1 MGSLKPRWGGELHKV
16 VCLDAYTCPV
26 PKFDFPHEYVEYQN
40 TIGED
45 LTIERVHDATII
57 ITSRVPVSARIVAAC
72 RRLELVAFMITGTDI
87 ADKKAC
93 RARGIAVCNAPGAN
107 AESVAEHAFA
117 LYMAAKRQVVNLH
130 RVTLEAEAWPRE
142 KNVFHLYPQMPRVL
156 RHEVLGIVGYGAI
169 GKVAEAIGK
178 ALGMSVLIAERKSAA
193 PDQVRA
199 GRVPFEQVIKTCTVL
214 MLACPLDDT
223 SKNMISEPELRS
235 MRPDSIVVNVARGGV
250 MNEAAVLKALKEK
263 WIFAVATDVF
273 VNEPATREDCPLLR
287 ECPSNLTLS
296 PHVAWYGGTCLEN
309 SQLRIKETLEN
320 YVAGKVINS
329 VL

>member
-1 MGSLKPRWGGELHKV
+1 MGSLTPRRGDEHHKV

-26 PKFDFPHEYVEYQN
+26 PKFDFTHEYVEYQN

-45 LTIERVHDATII
+45 LVIERVHDATII
-57 ITSRVPVSARIVAAC
+57 ITSRVPISARIIAAC
-72 RRLELVAFMITGTDI
+72 LRLELVAFMTTGTDI

-93 RARGIAVCNAPGAN
+93 RARGITVCNAPGAN

-117 LYMAAKRQVVNLH
+117 LYMAAKRQVVDLH

-142 KNVFHLYPQMPRVL
+142 KNVFHLYPQLPRVL
-156 RHEVLGIVGYGAI
+156 RHEILGIIGYGAI
-169 GKVAEAIGK
+169 GKYAEAIGK

-193 PDQVRA
+193 TGRIRS
-199 GRVPFEQVIKTCTVL
+199 GRVSFEEVMKTCTVL
-214 MLACPLDDT
+214 LLACPLDEE
-223 SKNMISEPELRS
+223 SSNMISEPELRT
-235 MRPDSIVVNVARGGV
+235 MRPDSIIVNVARGGV
-250 MNEAAVLKALKEK
+250 MNEAALLKALKEK
-263 WIFAVATDVF
+263 WIYAAATDVF
-273 VNEPATREDCPLLR
+273 VNEPATKEDCQLIR

-309 SQLRIKETLEN
+309 LQLSIKETLESF
-320 YVAGKVINS
+320 VAGKIINS